1 MKRLDELG
9 ISPAPWKAHTDEDFD
24 SNDEVRGKNNE
35 LILCDAPHVDARL
48 IAAAPDLYECLHEA
62 VCNYCRDRI
71 CWDRYRN
78 ECLRKDDEALSSCPG
93 KRWRKALEKAGGAE

>member
-9 ISPAPWKAHTDEDFD
+9 ISPAPWTAYVDEDFD

-35 LILCDAPHVDARL
+35 IILCDAPHADARL
-48 IAAAPDLYECLHEA
+48 VAAAPDLYECLRKA
-62 VCNYCRDRI
+62 VNKYCYD
-71 CWDRYRN
+71 CGGG
-78 ECLRKDDEALSSCPG
+78 ECMRSGRCVCEGRKHKCCV